1 MNKDLNSLLN
11 STLLA
16 AIKALD
22 LVFNKKGIKGLKIW
36 ANNTEQLCKT
46 PADRVLDVESRSA
59 KDRFALA
66 ASRIELGLSIL
77 DEAKKDL
84 DDLREDLLI
93 SKHYDGPKYAGAPYD
108 EEEDKPAI
116 KAALARLDKKP
127 EKRQNAIEALRNI
140 KQFACAN
147 CGSWVAGLEDGL
159 HDTDPKEWKIFHDC
173 GLCYRCWKQEKYPD
187 ATREAFQ
194 RKMDDEFWDKIKDDL
209 NETRSGGSL

>member
-1 MNKDLNSLLN
+1 MTKDVNSCLNSSLLKCVK
-11 STLLA
+11 T
-16 AIKALD
+16 LD
-22 LVFNKKGIKGLKIW
+22 LIFSRKGIKGLKMWVNDI
-36 ANNTEQLCKT
+36 QQVCKIR
-46 PADRVLDVESRSA
+46 ADRVLDVESRSA
-59 KDRFALA
+59 KDRFCLA

-77 DEAKKDL
+77 EKGKKDL

-127 EKRQNAIEALRNI
+127 EKRQNALEALRNI

-159 HDTDPKEWKIFHDC
+159 HDTDPKEWKIFHDF
-173 GLCYRCWKQEKYPD
+173 LLPIYNLLYYQ
-187 ATREAFQ
+187 
-194 RKMDDEFWDKIKDDL
+194 
-209 NETRSGGSL
+209 